1 MKKLLWSPSEEQ
13 KKSSVI
19 WAFMGRV
26 NEKLGTEMSTYEE
39 LYRWS
44 VDQPVPFWEAV
55 WDFYDIIGDKAEGF
69 AGGYTPQ
76 FIRMNWFP
84 GTKLNYT
91 ENVLRYMEGG
101 EDGIVFYG
109 EDQVVN
115 RLSRDEVKAETLA
128 FAKALKAAGVK
139 AGDKVA
145 AYMPN
150 MPETII
156 AMLGTAAIG
165 AVWCSCATDVGA
177 KVAVDRI
184 GQIDPKVLVTADGYY
199 YKGKKFSTEENV
211 REITE
216 EIPSIEKVVV
226 CHFAGEGFE
235 SVRDQV
241 PWEDFI
247 AAADD
252 SEFVYERFP
261 YDHPMVIMFS
271 SGTTGKP
278 KCMVQSALG
287 LLLNQLKE
295 VGIMSDC
302 GPKDRMLYITTCSWM
317 MWNWQ
322 ASALATG
329 ATLILYDGN
338 PSYPDNGAIW
348 RVLEREKVTIFGL
361 SASYIH
367 MLLNQGYSPRSE
379 VDLSALREISQ
390 TGSALSDDGF
400 DFVYR
405 EIKKDLFFS
414 SIAGGTDINGC
425 FCMANLLKPVYSSEL
440 QGPGLGMKINCYDDA
455 GKPVRDVEGELVC
468 EAPVPCMPI
477 YFWNDDDGKRYHD
490 AYFGVY
496 PGIWR
501 HGDFVLFDSQ
511 TGGVSFHGRS
521 DSVLKPSGVRIG
533 TAEIYNQVD
542 KLPEIEDSLA
552 VGQDHKGDQRV
563 LLFVKLN
570 EGYEYSPELEKKIKK
585 TLREGA
591 SPRHVPSMIFEVADI
606 PLTMNGK
613 KVESAV
619 TNIMNGRDV
628 TNRSALANPD
638 SLDIYIRIRDEMKKN
653 GR

>member
-19 WAFMGRV
+19 WAFLNLV
-26 NEKLGTEMSTYEE
+26 NERTGAEMTTYEE
-39 LYRWS
+39 LYKWS
-44 VDQPVPFWEAV
+44 VDQPVQFWEAV

-69 AGGYTPQ
+69 AGDYTPE
-76 FIRMNWFP
+76 FIKMNWFP

-101 EDGIVFYG
+101 DDGLVFYG
-109 EDQVVN
+109 EDRVVK
-115 RLSRDEVKAETLA
+115 RMSRDEVKAETLA
-128 FAKALKAAGVK
+128 FAKALKAAGVR

-150 MPETII
+150 MPQTII

-177 KVAVDRI
+177 RVAVDRI
-184 GQIDPKVLVTADGYY
+184 GQIDPKILVTADGYY
-199 YKGKKFSTEENV
+199 YKGKEFSTEENV

-216 EIPSIEKVVV
+216 DIRSIEKVVV
-226 CHFAGEGFE
+226 CHFAGDGFDT
-235 SVRDQV
+235 VRDCIA
-241 PWEDFI
+241 WEDFI
-247 AAADD
+247 TAAEDG
-252 SEFVYERFP
+252 EFEYERFSF
-261 YDHPMVIMFS
+261 DHPMVIMFS

-278 KCMVQSALG
+278 KCMVQSAIG

-302 GPKDRMLYITTCSWM
+302 RPEDRMLYITTCSWM

-329 ATLILYDGN
+329 ASLVLYDGN

-348 RVLEREKVTIFGL
+348 RVLEKEKVTIFGL

-367 MLLNQGYSPRSE
+367 MLLNQGFSPKSE

-405 EIKKDLFFS
+405 EIKEDLFFS

-425 FCMANLLKPVYSSEL
+425 FCMGSLLRPIYSSEL
-440 QGPGLGMKINCYDDA
+440 QGPGLGMKINCYDDG
-455 GKPVRDVEGELVC
+455 GKPVRDQEGELVC

-477 YFWNDDDGKRYHD
+477 YFWNDEDGKRYHD
-490 AYFGVY
+490 AYFGVF

-501 HGDFVLFDSQ
+501 HGDFVLFDSK

-570 EGYEYSPELEKKIKK
+570 EGYEYSAELENKIKK

-628 TNRSALANPD
+628 TNRNALGNPD
-638 SLDIYIRIRDEMKKN
+638 SLDIYIRIRDEMAD
-653 GR
+653 